1 MTSHQPFDISTMNI
15 IFIAVVVVVISISFA
30 FLILTESDDEKH
42 YCDDYD
48 DDADDIK
55 SETVEEIYEA
65 AEMIREEPD
74 CFGSEAAASLA
85 AFNEGEKEHIE
96 EYLPDILLLVKMP
109 YDRGCD
115 LLRRY
120 DNDAIQ
126 FYGWETNETKRKR
139 SQSI

>member
-1 MTSHQPFDISTMNI
+1 MNI
-15 IFIAVVVVVISISFA
+15 LFIAVVVVVISISFA
-30 FLILTESDDEKH
+30 FIVLTESDDEKH
-42 YCDDYD
+42 YCDDYDD

-120 DNDAIQ
+120 NNDAIQ
-126 FYGWETNETKRKR
+126 FYGWDTNETKRRR
-139 SQSI
+139 SHSI